1 MASIAEYLRA
11 IMEARYGKDV
21 RQSIHDAIDAI
32 NTQEEGHAT
41 QIQGY
46 IQDAEAWAKGTKNG
60 TPVESTDPTY
70 HNNSKYYSEQASDSA
85 TNAGTSATNA
95 GTSETN
101 AAASALTSEAWA
113 KGTKN
118 GTAVPSSDPAY
129 ENNAEYWK
137 SQAYYW
143 YLQAKSEAESISGA
157 LRPMGTIAFASL
169 PSLAS
174 ASEGD
179 MYNISDAFQ
188 TTSDFAEGAGHDEP
202 AGSNVYKT
210 STGKWDVLAGSP
222 VSGVKGNAEVD
233 YRQGNVNIT
242 PTNIGLGN
250 VDDESITPLKNN
262 IPWYGTCST
271 AAATTAKVVTT
282 TESKFTLVTGAKV
295 KVKFTNSNTAS
306 APTLNVDSKGAKSIK
321 AYGTT
326 APTIWWNAG
335 DVVNFTYDGTN
346 WIMGATQGE
355 IEQMNSDLKINV
367 AGFNTTYIHTM
378 NNSSGAKS
386 YTPSK
391 NCLVVYALSLVTGL
405 DPGTGQPSQSANKT
419 DAVTVTRNGVTVA
432 SHSAGGN
439 YYAIPYTGTVT
450 GSFLCKAGDTII
462 LSAMLNGL
470 ASYVRFYELV

>member
-1 MASIAEYLRA
+1 
-11 IMEARYGKDV
+11 MEARYGKDV

-32 NTQEEGHAT
+32 NTQEEGHT
-41 QIQGY
+41 TEIQGY
-46 IQDAEAWAKGTKNG
+46 IKDAEAWAKGTKNG
-60 TPVESTDPTY
+60 QAVPSSDPTY
-70 HNNSKYYSEQASDSA
+70 HNNAKYFSDEAAESASAASSSE
-85 TNAGTSATNA
+85 TNA

-101 AAASALTSEAWA
+101 AGASALTAEAWA

-118 GTAVPSSDPAY
+118 GQAVPSSDPAY

-143 YLQAKSEAESISGA
+143 YLQAKSEAESISSA

-242 PTNIGLGN
+242 PANIGLGN
-250 VDDESITPLKNN
+250 VDNESIVSLKNN

-271 AAATTAKVVTT
+271 AAATTAKKATST
-282 TESKFTLVTGAKV
+282 DSKFSLVTGAKV
-295 KVKFTNSNTAS
+295 RIKFTYTNTAS
-306 APTLNVDSKGAKSIK
+306 APTLNVDSKGAKYIK
-321 AYGTT
+321 AYDTT

-335 DVVNFTYDGTN
+335 DVVDFTYDGTN

-355 IEQMNSDLKINV
+355 VEQLKSDLANIANNASVIKEFGSQSETVTVDFTQYRFLLLTLYTNLNGGEIDSSTIVVVLGNSV
-367 AGFNTTYIHTM
+367 ATRF
-378 NNSSGAKS
+378 KS
-386 YTPSK
+386 EYYLPSTDTR
-391 NCLVVYALSLVTGL
+391 YWALVTRSGNTFTCVT
-405 DPGTGQPSQSANKT
+405 DSVNTIGTLYGIK
-419 DAVTVTRNGVTVA
+419 
-432 SHSAGGN
+432 
-439 YYAIPYTGTVT
+439 
-450 GSFLCKAGDTII
+450 
-462 LSAMLNGL
+462 
-470 ASYVRFYELV
+470 

>member
-1 MASIAEYLRA
+1 MK
-11 IMEARYGKDV
+11 ARYGKDV

-32 NTQEEGHAT
+32 NTQEEGHT
-41 QIQGY
+41 TEIQGY
-46 IQDAEAWAKGTKNG
+46 IKDAEAWAKGTKNG
-60 TPVESTDPTY
+60 QAVPSSDPTY
-70 HNNSKYYSEQASDSA
+70 HNNAKYFSDEAAESASAASSSE
-85 TNAGTSATNA
+85 TNA

-101 AAASALTSEAWA
+101 AGASALTAEAWA

-118 GTAVPSSDPAY
+118 GQAVPSSDPAY

-143 YLQAKSEAESISGA
+143 YLQAKSEAESISSA

-242 PTNIGLGN
+242 PANIGLGN
-250 VDDESITPLKNN
+250 VDNESIVSLKNN

-271 AAATTAKVVTT
+271 AAATTAKKATST
-282 TESKFTLVTGAKV
+282 DSKFSLVTGAKV
-295 KVKFTNSNTAS
+295 RIKFTYTNTAS
-306 APTLNVDSKGAKSIK
+306 APTLNVDSKGAKYIK
-321 AYGTT
+321 AYDTT

-335 DVVNFTYDGTN
+335 DVVDFTYDGTN

-355 IEQMNSDLKINV
+355 VEQLKSDLANIANNASVIKEFGSQSETVTVDFTQYRFLLLTLYTNLNGGEIDSSTIVVVLGNSV
-367 AGFNTTYIHTM
+367 ATRF
-378 NNSSGAKS
+378 KS
-386 YTPSK
+386 EYYLPSTDTR
-391 NCLVVYALSLVTGL
+391 YWALVTRSGNTFTCVT
-405 DPGTGQPSQSANKT
+405 DSVNTIGTLYGIK
-419 DAVTVTRNGVTVA
+419 
-432 SHSAGGN
+432 
-439 YYAIPYTGTVT
+439 
-450 GSFLCKAGDTII
+450 
-462 LSAMLNGL
+462 
-470 ASYVRFYELV
+470 

>member
-1 MASIAEYLRA
+1 
-11 IMEARYGKDV
+11 MEARYGKDV

-32 NTQEEGHAT
+32 NTQEEGHT
-41 QIQGY
+41 TEIQGY

-60 TPVESTDPTY
+60 TAVENTDPTY

-101 AAASALTSEAWA
+101 AAASALTAEAWA

-262 IPWYGTCST
+262 SPWYGTSST
-271 AAATTAKVVTT
+271 AKATTAKIATT
-282 TESKFTLVTGAKV
+282 SDSKFALQTGSKV
-295 KVKFTNSNTAS
+295 KIKFTYANTAS

-326 APTIWWNAG
+326 APTMWWNAG
-335 DVVNFTYDGTN
+335 DVVEFTYDGTN
-346 WIMGATQGE
+346 WIMGATEGQISE
-355 IEQMNSDLKINV
+355 LMSALTDLTKNKIESHISIISYTSESNKYTFPSDGYVRIYSLAHGGNRV
-367 AGFNTTYIHTM
+367 DMRLYG
-378 NNSSGAKS
+378 SSG
-386 YTPSK
+386 
-391 NCLVVYALSLVTGL
+391 NDNILCFVI
-405 DPGTGQPSQSANKT
+405 QSNDVIFVKKGMKA
-419 DAVTVTRNGVTVA
+419 
-432 SHSAGGN
+432 
-439 YYAIPYTGTVT
+439 YFEVT
-450 GSFLCKAGDTII
+450 GSD
-462 LSAMLNGL
+462 NGVDYYPL
-470 ASYVRFYELV
+470 T